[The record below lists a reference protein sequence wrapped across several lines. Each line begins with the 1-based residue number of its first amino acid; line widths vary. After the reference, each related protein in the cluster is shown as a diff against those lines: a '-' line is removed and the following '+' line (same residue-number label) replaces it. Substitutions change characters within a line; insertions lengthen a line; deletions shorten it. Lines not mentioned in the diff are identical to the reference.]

1 MASKVARSKW
11 MEKRLEHVDVLI
23 VGAGLSGI
31 GSAYHL
37 QKNCPGK
44 SYVILE
50 GRDAIGGTWDLFRY
64 PGIRSDSDMHTLGY
78 IFKPWREAKAI
89 ADGPSI
95 LNYVKETADENRIT
109 DKIRFRHRVL
119 SASWS
124 SDEAAWTVEAE
135 RGDAGERVQFSCNML
150 LMCGGYYNYEKGH
163 DPEFEGVERFK
174 GKVVHPQFW
183 PEDLDYRGK
192 KIVVIGSG
200 ATAMTIVPAM
210 AEKGAQVTMLQRS
223 PTYVVS
229 WPDQDALANK
239 LRKYLPEKLA
249 YALTRWKNVKH
260 DVKFY
265 ERTRTEPDRVKEEL
279 IGLVRQQLPADYD
292 VETHF
297 TPSYNPWDQRLCLIT
312 NGDLFREIKKG
323 TVSVETDHIETFT
336 ETGLKLKSGKEIEA
350 DIIITATGLL
360 LTVMNGVALTVDG
373 KSVNLPDTV
382 AYKGMM
388 YSDVP
393 NLVQTFGYI
402 NASWTLRADLTAEF
416 ACRLINR
423 MGELGRRIVTPRLR
437 ASDKDMKVLPWIDD
451 FSAGYMQRVMHLFP
465 KQGDRDPWRHTQN
478 YAQDKKLIRDAP
490 IDDDVLQF
498 TNPEAKPENV
508 APRQYAAAR

>member
-1 MASKVARSKW
+1 
-11 MEKRLEHVDVLI
+11 
-23 VGAGLSGI
+23 
-31 GSAYHL
+31 
-37 QKNCPGK
+37 
-44 SYVILE
+44 
-50 GRDAIGGTWDLFRY
+50 
-64 PGIRSDSDMHTLGY
+64 
-78 IFKPWREAKAI
+78 
-89 ADGPSI
+89 
-95 LNYVKETADENRIT
+95 
-109 DKIRFRHRVL
+109 
-119 SASWS
+119 
-124 SDEAAWTVEAE
+124 
-135 RGDAGERVQFSCNML
+135 ML